1 MKKPNRFSIKAED
14 RKKQILHFLKNI
26 WIARYTFMKIYG
38 VDPEIVMADQMPLH
52 KKESPQHRILYLSLN
67 KGAGN

>member
-1 MKKPNRFSIKAED
+1 M
-14 RKKQILHFLKNI
+14 

-52 KKESPQHRILYLSLN
+52 KKESPQHRILNLSLN